1 MSDMVKKTDRRE
13 IIRGLGAVGLLGLA
27 GCAADEETDEPGET
41 GGDGSDGGDSSGDG
55 SGGDG
60 SGGDGS
66 GGDGSGGDDS
76 DTGSESDLDQLRVG
90 VLQPVTG
97 DLGDLG
103 EPIAN
108 AGELPAA
115 QLEGADLPFDIDVRV
130 EDTETNPEVGVNRA
144 QTLADAGYPSITGAA
159 SSSVTIQVAL
169 DVLFEEEVV
178 GISPASTSP
187 EITELDGR
195 FLLRVAPTDA
205 LQGVAAASLAVEE
218 RGLETAGT
226 FYLNN
231 AYGQGL
237 NDAFIS
243 NFEELGGEVLAESS
257 FEPEQPSYDS
267 ALGTVLSEEPDMLYV
282 VGYPASGEQ
291 IFRDFYEN
299 FDAGQYTVIVAD
311 GMQSNDLPGNV
322 DNPMEN
328 VLGTAP
334 AAVGPGRETFE
345 QLFRDEYGLGNDAEP
360 GVFTAQAY
368 DATAVHLLAQARAGE
383 LSGPAVADAVR
394 PVTDTGGEVVTPEN
408 LADGLQLAAEG
419 QEVEY
424 QGASSTIRF
433 DENGDLAAATFDI
446 FQFSAD
452 GYTVTDQVEL

>member
-1 MSDMVKKTDRRE
+1 MVQKIDRRDVV
-13 IIRGLGAVGLLGLA
+13 RGIGVAGLLGLA
-27 GCAADEETDEPGET
+27 GCAGGEGTDEPT
-41 GGDGSDGGDSSGDG
+41 D
-55 SGGDG
+55 SGGD
-60 SGGDGS
+60 
-66 GGDGSGGDDS
+66 SGGDDS
-76 DTGSESDLDQLRVG
+76 GGDTDDSGGDGGTDTDDSGGDSGGGTVDQLRVG

-115 QLEGADLPFDIDVRV
+115 QLEGADLPFEIDVRV
-130 EDTETNPEVGVNRA
+130 EDTETNPEVGVSRA

-187 EITELDGR
+187 DITELDGR

-218 RGLETAGT
+218 RGFGTAGT

-237 NDAFIS
+237 NDAFVS
-243 NFEELGGEVLAESS
+243 NFQDLGGEVVAQSS

-311 GMQSNDLPGNV
+311 GMQSNDLPGDV

-328 VLGTAP
+328 VIGTAP
-334 AAVGPGRETFE
+334 AAVGPGRETFD
-345 QLFRDEYGLGNDAEP
+345 QLFSEEYELAMDAEP

-368 DATAVHLLAQARAGE
+368 DATAVHMLAQARAGE
-383 LSGPAVADAVR
+383 LSGPAVADEVR
-394 PVTDTGGEVVTPEN
+394 PVTNPGGEVVTPET
-408 LADGLQLAAEG
+408 LADGLRLAAEG

-424 QGASSTIRF
+424 RGASSTVQF

-452 GYTVTDQVEL
+452 GYTVTDQVDL